1 MPENQITLKDR
12 KELSVTGVKDV
23 NVFTDESV
31 VLTLES
37 SSLVIKGES
46 LHVNKLN
53 LESGEVN
60 VDGKV
65 NSLQYIKET
74 TDKGFIKRL
83 LR

>member
-1 MPENQITLKDR
+1 MPENQIILKDR
-12 KELSVTGVKDV
+12 KELLVTGVRDV
-23 NVFTDESV
+23 NAFTEESV

-65 NSLQYIKET
+65 NSLQYIK
-74 TDKGFIKRL
+74 
-83 LR
+83 